1 MTPLDDAPR
10 SEDHADIDVTD
21 PPARGGS
28 GSSRWPDGVPPA
40 FDDIW
45 SSIGPGRVPGR
56 GEGPPTIRPS
66 DLVEPSLVS
75 PTPITMTAPPLEK
88 DLPVT
93 ETNPNLTTPTDP
105 TSTPDALREEL
116 RIGVRMLQ
124 ALDAQFK
131 RAESLI
137 QSEEE
142 AARRVEEAIERLSRR
157 FESIETGSVVAA
169 GVDAGEIERTA
180 TAAVERITSAAD
192 DAARQLHDRLDR
204 FVALD
209 TRLDELDATLKTVER
224 RLERLSNDP
233 GSTTSTTPTTIP
245 TTTTSGSLSIE
256 PRVTDPTTV
265 RPTGTTLDD
274 SDPELAATIR
284 LQLLVDRGEEVR
296 RELRSDL
303 EAICTASATLVEIVE
318 RASETERALR
328 GTLETAASP
337 STPSVGDG
345 DAGTTNWSV
354 ASILRRLADEF
365 DATESTTPRPT
376 TLPSPVAGIARSIA
390 AIAPTTPVELDVSSG
405 TGHPVRREPLV
416 EPAAPTDAITVS

>member
-1 MTPLDDAPR
+1 MMPLDDAPR

-28 GSSRWPDGVPPA
+28 ESSRWPDGEPPA

-45 SSIGPGRVPGR
+45 SSIGPGRVPGQ

-93 ETNPNLTTPTDP
+93 ETNPNLTNPTDP
-105 TSTPDALREEL
+105 ASASDALREEL

-180 TAAVERITSAAD
+180 TAAVERITTAAD

-209 TRLDELDATLKTVER
+209 ARLDELDATLKTVER
-224 RLERLSNDP
+224 RLERLPVDTPAAPTEPS
-233 GSTTSTTPTTIP
+233 STTI
-245 TTTTSGSLSIE
+245 SGSLSVE
-256 PRVTDPTTV
+256 PRIPATSLART
-265 RPTGTTLDD
+265 TGTTLDD
-274 SDPELAATIR
+274 SNPELAATIR

-296 RELRSDL
+296 RDLRQDL

-318 RASETERALR
+318 QASRTERTLR
-328 GTLETAASP
+328 ETLDTATSRPVTTSEDGETA
-337 STPSVGDG
+337 T
-345 DAGTTNWSV
+345 AGWSV

-365 DATESTTPRPT
+365 DANDATALAASTATSPT
-376 TLPSPVAGIARSIA
+376 STIARSIA
-390 AIAPTTPVELDVSSG
+390 AITPTMPIELDVSPG
-405 TGHPVRREPLV
+405 DGNPVRREPLV
-416 EPAAPTDAITVS
+416 APDQSVDAITAS

>member
-10 SEDHADIDVTD
+10 SEDHADTDVTD
-21 PPARGGS
+21 QPARVGS
-28 GSSRWPDGVPPA
+28 GSSRWPDGEPPA

-45 SSIGPGRVPGR
+45 SSIGPGRVPGQ

-66 DLVEPSLVS
+66 DLVEPPLFS
-75 PTPITMTAPPLEK
+75 PAPITMTAPTLEK

-93 ETNPNLTTPTDP
+93 ETNPSLTTPSDP

-180 TAAVERITSAAD
+180 TAAVERITTAAD

-224 RLERLSNDP
+224 RLERLSSDA
-233 GSTTSTTPTTIP
+233 GSTTSTSTIP
-245 TTTTSGSLSIE
+245 TTTSSGSLSIE
-256 PRVTDPTTV
+256 PRITDPTSV

-328 GTLETAASP
+328 GTLETAATP
-337 STPSVGDG
+337 STRSAGDGDG
-345 DAGTTNWSV
+345 DASTTNWSV

-365 DATESTTPRPT
+365 DASESTIPRPT
-376 TLPSPVAGIARSIA
+376 TISSPVAGIARSIA
-390 AIAPTTPVELDVSSG
+390 AIAPTTPIELDVSAA
-405 TGHPVRREPLV
+405 TGHPVRREPLL
-416 EPAAPTDAITVS
+416 EPTTPTDAITVS

>member
-1 MTPLDDAPR
+1 MMPLDDAPR

-28 GSSRWPDGVPPA
+28 ESSRWPDGEPPA

-45 SSIGPGRVPGR
+45 SSIGPGRVPGQ

-93 ETNPNLTTPTDP
+93 ETNPNLTNPTDP
-105 TSTPDALREEL
+105 ASASDALREEL

-192 DAARQLHDRLDR
+192 DAARQLHERLER

-209 TRLDELDATLKTVER
+209 TRLDELDATLNTIER
-224 RLERLSNDP
+224 RVERLSEHP
-233 GSTTSTTPTTIP
+233 APTETITATPVTTAS
-245 TTTTSGSLSIE
+245 SGSLSVE
-256 PRVTDPTTV
+256 PRVTIATA
-265 RPTGTTLDD
+265 TGTTLDATN
-274 SDPELAATIR
+274 PELATTIR
-284 LQLLVDRGEEVR
+284 LQLLIDRAEEVR
-296 RELRSDL
+296 GDLRQDL
-303 EAICTASATLVEIVE
+303 EAICTASASLVEMVE
-318 RASETERALR
+318 KASETEQALR
-328 GTLETAASP
+328 GSIETATARSMV
-337 STPSVGDG
+337 SHGEI
-345 DAGTTNWSV
+345 GTETTGWSV
-354 ASILRRLADEF
+354 ASVLRRLADEF
-365 DATESTTPRPT
+365 DVNQ
-376 TLPSPVAGIARSIA
+376 PSKRSISVPASAASAIARSIS
-390 AIAPTTPVELDVSSG
+390 AIAPATPIELDVSSG
-405 TGHPVRREPLV
+405 DGTPVRREPLTTEDLSTNAV
-416 EPAAPTDAITVS
+416 PTS

>member
-1 MTPLDDAPR
+1 MMPLDDAPQ
-10 SEDHADIDVTD
+10 SEDHADTDVTD

-28 GSSRWPDGVPPA
+28 ESSRWPDGAPPA

-45 SSIGPGRVPGR
+45 SSIGPGRVPGQ

-93 ETNPNLTTPTDP
+93 ETNPNLTNPTDP
-105 TSTPDALREEL
+105 ATTSDALREEL

-157 FESIETGSVVAA
+157 FESIETGSVVAT

-180 TAAVERITSAAD
+180 TAAVERITTAAD

-209 TRLDELDATLKTVER
+209 ARLDELDATLKTVER
-224 RLERLSNDP
+224 RLERLPVDTPAAPTEPS
-233 GSTTSTTPTTIP
+233 STTI
-245 TTTTSGSLSIE
+245 SGSLSVE
-256 PRVTDPTTV
+256 PRIPAASLART
-265 RPTGTTLDD
+265 TGTTLDD
-274 SDPELAATIR
+274 SNPELAATIR

-296 RELRSDL
+296 RDLRQDL

-318 RASETERALR
+318 QASRTERTLR
-328 GTLETAASP
+328 ETLDTATSRPVTTSEDGETA
-337 STPSVGDG
+337 T
-345 DAGTTNWSV
+345 AGWSV

-365 DATESTTPRPT
+365 DANDATALAASTATSPT
-376 TLPSPVAGIARSIA
+376 STIARSIA
-390 AIAPTTPVELDVSSG
+390 AITPTMPIELDVSPG
-405 TGHPVRREPLV
+405 DGNPVRREPLV
-416 EPAAPTDAITVS
+416 APDQSVDAITAS

>member
-1 MTPLDDAPR
+1 
-10 SEDHADIDVTD
+10 
-21 PPARGGS
+21 
-28 GSSRWPDGVPPA
+28 
-40 FDDIW
+40 
-45 SSIGPGRVPGR
+45 
-56 GEGPPTIRPS
+56 
-66 DLVEPSLVS
+66 
-75 PTPITMTAPPLEK
+75 
-88 DLPVT
+88 VT
-93 ETNPNLTTPTDP
+93 ETNPSLTTPSDP

-209 TRLDELDATLKTVER
+209 ARLDELDATLKTVER
-224 RLERLSNDP
+224 RLERLPVDTPAAPTEPS
-233 GSTTSTTPTTIP
+233 STTS
-245 TTTTSGSLSIE
+245 SGSLSVE
-256 PRVTDPTTV
+256 PRIPAASLART
-265 RPTGTTLDD
+265 TGTTLDD
-274 SDPELAATIR
+274 SNPELAATIR
-284 LQLLVDRGEEVR
+284 LQLLIDRGEEVR
-296 RELRSDL
+296 RDLRQDL

-318 RASETERALR
+318 QASRTERTLR
-328 GTLETAASP
+328 ETLDTATSRPVTVSEDGETSTAA
-337 STPSVGDG
+337 
-345 DAGTTNWSV
+345 WSV

-365 DATESTTPRPT
+365 DANDATTPAVSTSTPQT
-376 TLPSPVAGIARSIA
+376 STITRSIA
-390 AIAPTTPVELDVSSG
+390 AITPTTPIELDVS
-405 TGHPVRREPLV
+405 TGDGNPVRREPLV
-416 EPAAPTDAITVS
+416 APDQSINAITAS

>member
-10 SEDHADIDVTD
+10 SEDHADTDVTD
-21 PPARGGS
+21 PPAPGGP
-28 GSSRWPDGVPPA
+28 GSSRWPDGEPPA

-45 SSIGPGRVPGR
+45 SSIGPGRVPGQ

-93 ETNPNLTTPTDP
+93 ETNPNLTNPTDP
-105 TSTPDALREEL
+105 ATTSDALREEL

-157 FESIETGSVVAA
+157 FESIETGSVVAT

-180 TAAVERITSAAD
+180 TAAVERITTAAD

-209 TRLDELDATLKTVER
+209 ARLDELDATLKTVER
-224 RLERLSNDP
+224 RLERLPVDTPAAPTEPS
-233 GSTTSTTPTTIP
+233 STTI
-245 TTTTSGSLSIE
+245 SGSLSVE
-256 PRVTDPTTV
+256 PRIPAASLART
-265 RPTGTTLDD
+265 TGTTLDD
-274 SDPELAATIR
+274 SNPELAATIR

-296 RELRSDL
+296 RDLRQDL

-318 RASETERALR
+318 QASRTERTLR
-328 GTLETAASP
+328 ETLDTATSRPVTTSEDGETA
-337 STPSVGDG
+337 T
-345 DAGTTNWSV
+345 AGWSV

-365 DATESTTPRPT
+365 DANDATALAASTATSPT
-376 TLPSPVAGIARSIA
+376 STIARSIA
-390 AIAPTTPVELDVSSG
+390 AITPTMPIELDVSPG
-405 TGHPVRREPLV
+405 DGNPVRREPLV
-416 EPAAPTDAITVS
+416 APDQSVDAITAS

>member
-1 MTPLDDAPR
+1 MMPLDDAPR

-28 GSSRWPDGVPPA
+28 ESSRWPDGEPPA

-45 SSIGPGRVPGR
+45 SSIGPGRVPGQ

-88 DLPVT
+88 DLPMT
-93 ETNPNLTTPTDP
+93 ETNPNLTNPTDP
-105 TSTPDALREEL
+105 ASASDALREEL

-169 GVDAGEIERTA
+169 GADAGEIERTA
-180 TAAVERITSAAD
+180 TAAVERITTAAD

-209 TRLDELDATLKTVER
+209 ARLDELDATLKTVER
-224 RLERLSNDP
+224 RLERLPVDTPAAPTEPS
-233 GSTTSTTPTTIP
+233 STTS
-245 TTTTSGSLSIE
+245 SGSLSVE
-256 PRVTDPTTV
+256 PRIPAASFART
-265 RPTGTTLDD
+265 TGTTLDD
-274 SDPELAATIR
+274 SNPELAATIR

-296 RELRSDL
+296 RDLRQDL

-318 RASETERALR
+318 QASLTERTLR
-328 GTLETAASP
+328 ETLDTATSRPVTIREDGETSTAA
-337 STPSVGDG
+337 
-345 DAGTTNWSV
+345 WSV

-365 DATESTTPRPT
+365 DANDATAPAVSTSTPQT
-376 TLPSPVAGIARSIA
+376 STITRSIA
-390 AIAPTTPVELDVSSG
+390 AITPTTPIELDVS
-405 TGHPVRREPLV
+405 TGDGNPVRREPLV
-416 EPAAPTDAITVS
+416 APDQSINAITAS